1 MIETVTKISGNSTS
15 TNKMRH
21 NTAQLSQVE
30 VMLLCVTHLLLNKVT
45 TTKWMMSSRSFGQ
58 FVLFVSVVILNMFW
72 KCNLMWWNSDSDLT
86 KWKWGTGRKAQW
98 QKEQHAK
105 KPTEMNTTHLEWFQL
120 HPSYLVSQQRPG
132 LKNFLGLVFLFDRKK
147 RLEEFRRLWGED
159 FKGAG
164 NKKGRTLWNQPCMG
178 TFGVNSEVRTERF
191 HTRASC
197 EVTWALLFY
206 GCGTKG
212 AVLWITVG
220 AVHTVTVILWLQSQ
234 QTTVITQMYSC
245 MTVTENVEQ
254 EAQRT
259 LQSSSSQPVRSVL
272 LHKDWRTRNRTVKWC
287 V

>member
-45 TTKWMMSSRSFGQ
+45 TTKWIMSSRSFGQ
-58 FVLFVSVVILNMFW
+58 FVFFVSVVILNMFW

-86 KWKWGTGRKAQW
+86 KWKCGTGRKVQW
-98 QKEQHAK
+98 QKEQHAKK

-120 HPSYLVSQQRPG
+120 HPPYLVSQQRPG

-164 NKKGRTLWNQPCMG
+164 NKKGRTVWNQPCMG
-178 TFGVNSEVRTERF
+178 TFGVNSKSERNASTHVLF
-191 HTRASC
+191 LRLPELSFLMGVVQREPSCGLQLVLSTRSQWSC
-197 EVTWALLFY
+197 DYSHNRPQSSHKCTLAWQLQKTLNKKPDAPYSLHLHNQSGLFY
-206 GCGTKG
+206 YIKTG
-212 AVLWITVG
+212 
-220 AVHTVTVILWLQSQ
+220 
-234 QTTVITQMYSC
+234 
-245 MTVTENVEQ
+245 EQ
-254 EAQRT
+254 EIGQ
-259 LQSSSSQPVRSVL
+259 
-272 LHKDWRTRNRTVKWC
+272 
-287 V
+287 